1 MAFNESQLPG
11 YAHTAIGAMDAV
23 AITPN
28 DSADIPNG
36 PVRALW
42 IGGAGNVAL
51 QSGGG
56 ATVTFVGCAAGSILP
71 VVTGRVMATSTTATS
86 IVGLK

>member
-1 MAFNESQLPG
+1 MAYNESQFPT

-23 AITPN
+23 AITPS
-28 DSADIPNG
+28 DTLDIPNG

-56 ATVTFVGCAAGSILP
+56 TTVVFVGCGGGTVLP
-71 VVTGRVMATSTTATS
+71 VTASRVMATATTATN